1 MRPYIS
7 SLFVAGLMLAATVSY
22 GQSFSFRVLA
32 NKGNN
37 EVKRADRTESLRTGS
52 SLFAGDE
59 IIASSGA
66 YIGLMHKTGKTY
78 EVKEAGVFK
87 ISDLERKMNTG
98 ASSSASRYA
107 NYIMAKMN
115 ESDGGTNYKQNMAV
129 TGAVERA
136 TSNSAIQV
144 LLPNSIDIYNEDAI
158 IRWNEIDDAEGYT
171 VTLKNIF
178 DEEVMREETDKSML
192 KLDFSSEALAKERL
206 VILNVKVTGNDDIT
220 SGDYGIKRM
229 ARSDAQT
236 VSSDIEALRA
246 DVEPNSPLSKLIE
259 ASYYEDNNLLLDA
272 LTKYEEAIT
281 LAPEV
286 EDFQDLYE
294 GFIIKN
300 GLGN

>member
-1 MRPYIS
+1 MRPLFS
-7 SLFVAGLMLAATVSY
+7 SMVVSALMLAATVSY
-22 GQSFSFRVLA
+22 GQTFSFRVLA
-32 NKGNN
+32 SKGENQ
-37 EVKRADRTESLRTGS
+37 VKRNGQTEALKTGS
-52 SLFAGDE
+52 SLFSGDE
-59 IIASSGA
+59 IIAVEGS

-78 EVKEAGVFK
+78 EVKQAGSYPVT
-87 ISDLERKMNTG
+87 DLENKMNTG

-115 ESDGGTNYKQNMAV
+115 ESEGSTNYRQNMAV

-136 TSNSAIQV
+136 TSSSAIQV
-144 LLPNSIDIYNEDAI
+144 LLPNSIDVYNADAI
-158 IRWNEIDDAEGYT
+158 VRWKEIEGAEGYT

-178 DEEVMREETDKSML
+178 DEVVMREETDKSML
-192 KLDFSSEALAKERL
+192 KLDFNSDVLASERL
-206 VILNVKVTGNDDIT
+206 VILNVKVTGNDDVA

-229 ARSDAQT
+229 TGADAET
-236 VSSDIEALRA
+236 VSNDIEALRA
-246 DVEPNSPLSKLIE
+246 EVPEDSPLSKLIE

-281 LAPEV
+281 LAPDV
-286 EDFQDLYE
+286 QDFQDLYE

>member
-1 MRPYIS
+1 MRPFFS
-7 SLFVAGLMLAATVSY
+7 SIIVLALMLAATVSY

-32 NKGNN
+32 NKGENQ
-37 EVKRADRTESLRTGS
+37 VKRNGQTEPLKTGS
-52 SLFAGDE
+52 SLFSGDE
-59 IIASSGA
+59 IIAVEGS

-78 EVKEAGVFK
+78 EVKQAGSYPVT
-87 ISDLERKMNTG
+87 DLENKMNTG

-115 ESDGGTNYKQNMAV
+115 ESEGSTNYKQNMAV

-136 TSNSAIQV
+136 TSSSSIQV
-144 LLPNSIDIYNEDAI
+144 LLPNSIDVYNADAI
-158 IRWNEIDDAEGYT
+158 VRWKEVEDAEGYT

-178 DEEVMREETDKSML
+178 DEVVMREETDKSML
-192 KLDFSSEALAKERL
+192 KLDFNSDVLSNERL
-206 VILNVKVTGNDDIT
+206 VILTVKVTGNDDIT

-229 ARSDAQT
+229 TGSDAET
-236 VSSDIEALRA
+236 VANDIEALKA
-246 DVEPNSPLSKLIE
+246 EMSEESPLSKLIE

-286 EDFQDLYE
+286 KDFQDLYE

-300 GLGN
+300 NLGN